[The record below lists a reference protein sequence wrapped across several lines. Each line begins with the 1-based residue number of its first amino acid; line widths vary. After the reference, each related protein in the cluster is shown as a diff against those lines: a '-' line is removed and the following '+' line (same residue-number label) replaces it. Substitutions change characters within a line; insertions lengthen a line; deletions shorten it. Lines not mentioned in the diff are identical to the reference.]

1 MSCFNGRMREYRR
14 VSLDRFDGPNLRST
28 VFFLSHCHC
37 DHMEGLAAVEF
48 FERLSSRNDIFL
60 YCSEITKI
68 LLMEKHPK
76 LEKFVRTLKVGQP
89 SVIPIPQ
96 QESAKTEEVTVTLIH
111 ASHCPGSVIV
121 KPLVSLYVDT
131 TFCHPNSFY
140 IPSRHTIIRA
150 VCDLVKEWTSKGDKH
165 VIHFTPRANY
175 GHEPLLKEVAQSLGC
190 KVHVKKDKEDIYNQ
204 MSELRGIFTSD
215 AGATPIHACGGRVYG
230 KVPCLPCDLRNKNLK
245 VMVILPSTMFFTQSV
260 HLSEGEV
267 MLWDRGMYR
276 VCYSFH
282 SSMLEV
288 RDLVTYL
295 QPRQVFPNV
304 KPAED
309 TTLAQVQRRLN
320 EFLRLKHSSR
330 VREELDSQRP
340 LGLLKQAV
348 KNRKRQISEMSSDSE
363 ELMFGSQNFHS
374 SKKLCKFTTLP
385 SKNDIT
391 EKTEDDDDYQSSY
404 GGSCHSDS
412 EISGIC
418 ESDEEKE
425 ENSQTLSTP
434 RQSLLDAIHSQIDS
448 QSECLSHRIVVYD
461 DCEQTE
467 GKSVSLEE
475 LEKQH
480 LQEVDEENADLE
492 NVPDEHAYQNGFHG
506 SSCNSRISTELPIN
520 NGEIDESPKPD
531 THTSQGTAH
540 STESKYRRGNTS
552 TESLESQT
560 KCFSGSN
567 DLFDEK
573 CDSPCDDDRD
583 VCDLHV
589 TPSDCDSPIDPL
601 SHTQDLN
608 QESKK
613 GTVCDIQESQG
624 FVMGKIKNDGREL
637 SCVSEHEDL
646 DIKILSVEMGNPVI
660 VITDESLSAGEDC
673 PLRND
678 SLSAGKDRP
687 SRNDSLSAGEDRP
700 SRNSSQQ
707 SKISINDKEE
717 KKLHKDSCKENR
729 VFPKNNGGF
738 VDEIEALFEVE
749 DSDDD
754 VEVVEDTKSKT
765 MAPETR
771 TSFQGVPGSSAS
783 LCEESDSDATLPP
796 SQNSYSESP
805 HKHMKLTADDS
816 DSTLP
821 PSQNSYSESPHKH
834 RKSTAD
840 DSVEI
845 VEKESETRTEINPH
859 CSNTTP
865 RKLRQSTIDFFVSP
879 SKDSPEKF
887 SPSIVKRRK
896 KSSDWLNTRYR
907 NLVYV
912 SEEEDCNGSDK
923 VVDLTL
929 SSDEES

>member
-111 ASHCPGSVIV
+111 ASHCPGSVMFLFEGFDGTVLYTGDFRWESDQLLNEQALHIDHKV

-531 THTSQGTAH
+531 THTSQ
-540 STESKYRRGNTS
+540 
-552 TESLESQT
+552 
-560 KCFSGSN
+560 
-567 DLFDEK
+567 
-573 CDSPCDDDRD
+573 
-583 VCDLHV
+583 
-589 TPSDCDSPIDPL
+589 
-601 SHTQDLN
+601 
-608 QESKK
+608 
-613 GTVCDIQESQG
+613 
-624 FVMGKIKNDGREL
+624 
-637 SCVSEHEDL
+637 
-646 DIKILSVEMGNPVI
+646 
-660 VITDESLSAGEDC
+660 DESLSAGEDC